1 LRTSAPTD
9 HALAAPS
16 ADAVEPIVTPI
27 EMKPR
32 ENIGKTK
39 HHPMDALKSI
49 LVHHTLDV
57 STVSRLDQ

>member
-1 LRTSAPTD
+1 
-9 HALAAPS
+9 

-32 ENIGKTK
+32 ENIGKTNN
-39 HHPMDALKSI
+39 HPIDALKSI
-49 LVHHTLDV
+49 LVTTLNT